1 MTFKDRLKSLRKSKH
16 LTQGALAAVLN
27 YGATAIS
34 NYESGR
40 NEPSIEDLKKIA
52 HYFDVSTDYLLCV
65 TDIKTPFNADRDNKQ
80 ITYIESFL
88 YKLSQEN
95 LNSAEN
101 FITYLYSVQKSDKS
115 NFQKAAEP
123 QKPYKQ
129 EKN

>member
-1 MTFKDRLKSLRKSKH
+1 MTFKERLKTLRKSKH

-65 TDIKTPFNADRDNKQ
+65 TDIKTPFNADRENKQ
-80 ITYIESFL
+80 IAYIESLL
-88 YKLSQEN
+88 YNLSQEN

-101 FITYLYSVQKSDKS
+101 FITYLYSAQKSEKTG
-115 NFQKAAEP
+115 FPKAAEHG
-123 QKPYKQ
+123 KPYNK
-129 EKN
+129 

>member
-65 TDIKTPFNADRDNKQ
+65 TDIKTPFNADRENQQ
-80 ITYIESFL
+80 IAYIESYL

-101 FITYLYSVQKSDKS
+101 FITYLYSVQKSDKQS
-115 NFQKAAEP
+115 LPKAAES
-123 QKPYKQ
+123 QTNYK
-129 EKN
+129 